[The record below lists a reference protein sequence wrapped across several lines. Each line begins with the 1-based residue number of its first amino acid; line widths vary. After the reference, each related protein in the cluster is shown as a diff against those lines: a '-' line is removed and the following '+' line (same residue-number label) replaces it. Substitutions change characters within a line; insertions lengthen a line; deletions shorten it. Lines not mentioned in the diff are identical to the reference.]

1 VKALLDKAETLG
13 KEKGKVV
20 IILNFPNNPS
30 GYMPTVEEG
39 KKLADGLIEIAEKG
53 IKLVVVTDD
62 AYFGLFLKI
71 R

>member
-1 VKALLDKAETLG
+1 MQHFTPQGGFDVKALLDKAGTLG

-39 KKLADGLIEIAEKG
+39 KNWLMVL
-53 IKLVVVTDD
+53 
-62 AYFGLFLKI
+62 
-71 R
+71 

>member
-1 VKALLDKAETLG
+1 
-13 KEKGKVV
+13 
-20 IILNFPNNPS
+20 
-30 GYMPTVEEG
+30 MPTVEEG

-71 R
+71 Q